1 MRVRVRLDTM
11 NDIQSFVAAATAI
24 PENVSLEDNNGNRV
38 CAKSLLGA
46 IYTME
51 WDEIY
56 CYCDRDIS
64 GHLAKWII

>member
-1 MRVRVRLDTM
+1 MRIKIRLDTM
-11 NDIQSFVAAATAI
+11 NDIQEFVAAATAI
-24 PENVSLEDNNGNRV
+24 PEKVSLEDNSGNRV
-38 CAKSLLGA
+38 SAKSLLGA
-46 IYTME
+46 IYTVE

>member
-1 MRVRVRLDTM
+1 MRIKIRLDTM
-11 NDIQSFVAAATAI
+11 GDIQEFVAAATAI
-24 PENVSLEDNNGNRV
+24 PEKVSLEDNSGNRV
-38 CAKSLLGA
+38 SAKSLLGA
-46 IYTME
+46 IYTVE

>member
-1 MRVRVRLDTM
+1 MRVKIRLDTM
-11 NDIQSFVAAATAI
+11 GDIQSFVAAATAV
-24 PENVSLEDNNGNRV
+24 PERVSLEDNNGNRV

>member
-1 MRVRVRLDTM
+1 MRVRIRLDTM
-11 NDIQSFVAAATAI
+11 SDIQSFVAAAIAV
-24 PENVSLEDNNGNRV
+24 PEKVSLEDNYGNRV

>member
-1 MRVRVRLDTM
+1 MRVKIRLDTM
-11 NDIQSFVAAATAI
+11 SDIQSFVATTTAI
-24 PENVSLEDNNGNRV
+24 PEKVSLEDNNGNRV

>member
-11 NDIQSFVAAATAI
+11 GDIQSFVAAATAV
-24 PENVSLEDNNGNRV
+24 PERVSLEDNHGNRV

>member
-11 NDIQSFVAAATAI
+11 SDIQSFVAAATAI
-24 PENVSLEDNNGNRV
+24 PEKVSLEDNNGNRV

-46 IYTME
+46 IYTVE